1 MVSNAIENLKHQ
13 FPFYFLDYREKLNSA
28 LKELEK
34 TMFSFG
40 NFDDVFKNQ
49 VRKQV
54 KESLHQ
60 SNAYSHV
67 GKVFQTM
74 RRMVSFESV
83 CKCYLFTR
91 LCHSIA
97 PNHNALRTMDMLP
110 QEAILLL
117 SFGHHSEKPF
127 LLGVLF

>member
-13 FPFYFLDYREKLNSA
+13 FPFYFLDYREELNSA

-49 VRKQV
+49 VPKQV
-54 KESLHQ
+54 KERLHQ

-74 RRMVSFESV
+74 RRMVSFLVMKVSV
-83 CKCYLFTR
+83 SGIYLQVFVIPLSLT
-91 LCHSIA
+91 I
-97 PNHNALRTMDMLP
+97 ML
-110 QEAILLL
+110 
-117 SFGHHSEKPF
+117 
-127 LLGVLF
+127 